1 MFFLTFF
8 IVHTILGNAVFY
20 ISSAHNNYDNYDD
33 YLNNGLWG
41 EFYMRALVIY
51 GLMIL
56 VFFPISLKKDVG
68 SLGNIAV
75 LGTVVLIYLII
86 VRLVVIKLFLG
97 DYDRNS
103 IFFQRLSK
111 KL

>member
-1 MFFLTFF
+1 
-8 IVHTILGNAVFY
+8 
-20 ISSAHNNYDNYDD
+20 
-33 YLNNGLWG
+33 
-41 EFYMRALVIY
+41 MRALVIY